1 MSLKNQIGNRLQ
13 VALKV
18 KNKIEISTLRL
29 ILAAIQEKDIA
40 SRSGN
45 NKESIKD
52 GDIIQVLKKMLKQR
66 KESITI
72 YKKANRE
79 DLFKVEE
86 SETQIIEKFIPK
98 QIGDQETKKICE
110 DIIKKLKVT
119 NIKEIGKIMGA
130 LKKTHADTLD
140 FSKVNSILKEI
151 IK

>member
-1 MSLKNQIGNRLQ
+1 MSLKNQINDKLQ
-13 VALKV
+13 VALKE

-40 SRSGN
+40 SKSGN
-45 NKESIKD
+45 KKESIKD

>member
-13 VALKV
+13 VALKE

-66 KESITI
+66 KESIII

-79 DLFKVEE
+79 DLLKVEE
-86 SETQIIEKFIPK
+86 SETQIIAKFIPK

>member
-1 MSLKNQIGNRLQ
+1 MSLKNQIYDKLQ
-13 VALKV
+13 VALKE

-40 SRSGN
+40 SKSGN

>member
-13 VALKV
+13 VALKA

>member
-1 MSLKNQIGNRLQ
+1 MSLKNQIYDKLQ
-13 VALKV
+13 VALKE

-40 SRSGN
+40 SKSGN
-45 NKESIKD
+45 KKESIKD